1 MIDPRL
7 PIPPASDAYQKAL
20 SLRLYELFRG
30 MTASL
35 DSLRA
40 GYLSA
45 ASNQR
50 IAAPTTGSWAQ
61 GDQCRNSNPTEL
73 GSAGSKYIIVG
84 WICVAAGSPGTWREM
99 RNLTGN

>member
-7 PIPPASDAYQKAL
+7 PIPPASDIYQKSL
-20 SLRLYELFRG
+20 SVRLYEIIRG
-30 MTASL
+30 MTATI

-40 GYLSA
+40 GSLSA
-45 ASNQR
+45 AINQR
-50 IAAPTTGSWAQ
+50 TIPPTTGSWAQ

-73 GSAGSKYIIVG
+73 GAAGSKYVIVG
-84 WICVAAGSPGTWREM
+84 WVCVSAGSPGTWREM